1 MTDALILAIILAAIL
16 TLMGYKMQ
24 SRPVNII
31 AGFGWVIA
39 ALLIYQELGELLD
52 LGLMVMIGIT
62 QVFLVDD

>member
-1 MTDALILAIILAAIL
+1 MSDALILAIILSCIL

-24 SRPVNII
+24 SRPVNIV

-52 LGLMVMIGIT
+52 LGLMIMVGIV

>member
-24 SRPVNII
+24 SRPVNIV

-52 LGLMVMIGIT
+52 LGLMVMIGIV

>member
-24 SRPVNII
+24 SRPVNIV

-52 LGLMVMIGIT
+52 LGLMVMIGII
-62 QVFLVDD
+62 QVFLVED